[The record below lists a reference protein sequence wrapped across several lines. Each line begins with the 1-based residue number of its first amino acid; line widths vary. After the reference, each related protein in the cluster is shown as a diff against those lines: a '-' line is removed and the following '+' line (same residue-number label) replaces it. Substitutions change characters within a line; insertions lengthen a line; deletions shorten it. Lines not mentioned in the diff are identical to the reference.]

1 MTMNLKIDYV
11 EFYSD
16 QLEDTE
22 AFFTKAFD
30 WTFTEYGPNYRD
42 ISKAGIG
49 AGLERGQNKAPL
61 IVLRTDDLD
70 LTYAQISAAG
80 AKITKDIFAFPG
92 GKRFEFIE
100 PSGTKMAVWCEA

>member
-1 MTMNLKIDYV
+1 MTMNLKIDYI
-11 EFYSD
+11 EFYSE
-16 QLEDTE
+16 QLEATE

-30 WTFTEYGPNYRD
+30 WSFTEYGPNYRD

-49 AGLERGQNKAPL
+49 GGLERGQNKAPL
-61 IVLRTDDLD
+61 IVLRTDDLN
-70 LTYAQISAAG
+70 LAYAQISAAG
-80 AKITKDIFAFPG
+80 AKISKDIFAFPG